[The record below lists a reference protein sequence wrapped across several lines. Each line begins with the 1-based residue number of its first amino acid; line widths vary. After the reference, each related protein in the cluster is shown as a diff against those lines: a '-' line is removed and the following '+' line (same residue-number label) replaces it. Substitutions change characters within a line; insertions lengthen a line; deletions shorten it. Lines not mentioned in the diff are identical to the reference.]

1 MSLMRTTRLWSR
13 SESSCSHAELERGLN
28 ELGEGWSL
36 LASSRAATTAEAA
49 EAVESTNDY
58 VLVGPAGLFVIDVH
72 HMPGPISVRNDI
84 LRHGERSQAWR
95 VGEVVRAATAL
106 AEHLPV
112 DYRPDVY
119 PMLILLRGDPLLC
132 RSGGALVSSP
142 RVGVAALGQSP
153 VVWTQEQVDYVAA
166 VITSVFAG
174 ELEGIPEIRRPRRPN
189 SIPLQ
194 RLTGLGQLPPR
205 KGRHRR

>member
-13 SESSCSHAELERGLN
+13 SESSCSQAELERGLN

-36 LASSRAATTAEAA
+36 LASSRAAPTAETA
-49 EAVESTNDY
+49 ESVESTNDY

-95 VGEVVRAATAL
+95 VGEVVRAAAAL

-112 DYRPDVY
+112 GYRPDVY

-174 ELEGIPEIRRPRRPN
+174 EVEGIAEIRRPRRSN

-194 RLTGLGQLPPR
+194 RLAGSGQLPPR